1 MFTFVIDVNL
11 PVINWVTFFLQY
23 YVLVTIIH
31 SFYTSLYQLLLN
43 QDSQNEHN

>member
-11 PVINWVTFFLQY
+11 PVINWVTFS
-23 YVLVTIIH
+23 TIPCIGDDYH